1 MQVSWNIDYGDI
13 LPSCI
18 VNRVFRPALLTVEH
32 GDHTTGVVDHPF
44 IAALEAA
51 TIILRRNETDDIGTG
66 QCRSIATLP
75 CWRPCTFKA
84 LIGACSNQMNRR
96 AIVPETKDDLCS
108 PDVNT
113 SGHTGDES
121 LETVCDSSADFP
133 FKRGYDFNLA
143 FMPTLTIYSNIL
155 TIRRPTAEK
164 MEMAVYHQK
173 PFVCTRMFFS
183 LPLRRLCGISS

>member
-1 MQVSWNIDYGDI
+1 
-13 LPSCI
+13 
-18 VNRVFRPALLTVEH
+18 
-32 GDHTTGVVDHPF
+32 
-44 IAALEAA
+44 
-51 TIILRRNETDDIGTG
+51 
-66 QCRSIATLP
+66 
-75 CWRPCTFKA
+75 
-84 LIGACSNQMNRR
+84 MNRR

-164 MEMAVYHQK
+164 MGMVVYHLK

-183 LPLRRLCGISS
+183 LPLRRLCGTNL

>member
-1 MQVSWNIDYGDI
+1 MQVLWNIDYGNM
-13 LPSCI
+13 LPFGIS
-18 VNRVFRPALLTVEH
+18 NRVFRPAILTVED
-32 GDHTTGVVDHPF
+32 GDYTTGVVDHPF

-51 TIILRRNETDDIGTG
+51 TIILRRNKTDDIGTG
-66 QCRSIATLP
+66 QSRSIAMLP
-75 CWRPCTFKA
+75 RWRPCTFKA

-96 AIVPETKDDLCS
+96 AIVSETKDDLCS

-143 FMPTLTIYSNIL
+143 FIQFF
-155 TIRRPTAEK
+155 R
-164 MEMAVYHQK
+164 AVAGKAYPAH
-173 PFVCTRMFFS
+173 S
-183 LPLRRLCGISS
+183 ELRLV